1 MSGISTKNDVI
12 CPYILNHVYTGTR
25 NERRLC
31 CSSTPRVSQD
41 RKRTDEEWW
50 NSEEMKG
57 IRRKMMSGEKLDM
70 CGVCYYREDGGLES
84 LRQEALQEFD
94 VEELLSHLNEDGS
107 MNIQPEYF
115 EHKSVH
121 CNLQCQSCTP
131 VLSSTWVKLEKDM
144 YGFEWPT
151 NFDTEY
157 EEKQAESIIN
167 AILEKRCKKINWA
180 GGEPMMMPVH
190 WKVTD
195 KLLELLDDPEYS
207 AYVKTIRIQYN
218 TNLTK
223 SVWKNKSIPQM
234 LSPFNIELRTSMDG
248 VGDVFEFARDGA
260 KWDECWKT
268 WNEYYDLGFDIEVNA
283 VYTAPIIMN
292 MDAYHRQ
299 YVDKDVRFYDH
310 IYVTDPDQYPG
321 AGQGMLDMRLYPEH
335 IFDRIVTNAEES
347 LMKYG
352 NVGYERGLDI
362 LRMYRNEK
370 KEMSEIFDN
379 PDILGK
385 LKGYT
390 QYRDNFTKNVK
401 FQDLIWELDREA
413 AEWFNSLQP
422 RDYDPNENTKPGW
435 RAQDWVYE

>member
-1 MSGISTKNDVI
+1 
-12 CPYILNHVYTGTR
+12 
-25 NERRLC
+25 
-31 CSSTPRVSQD
+31 
-41 RKRTDEEWW
+41 
-50 NSEEMKG
+50 
-57 IRRKMMSGEKLDM
+57 
-70 CGVCYYREDGGLES
+70 
-84 LRQEALQEFD
+84 
-94 VEELLSHLNEDGS
+94 
-107 MNIQPEYF
+107 
-115 EHKSVH
+115 
-121 CNLQCQSCTP
+121 
-131 VLSSTWVKLEKDM
+131 
-144 YGFEWPT
+144 
-151 NFDTEY
+151 
-157 EEKQAESIIN
+157 
-167 AILEKRCKKINWA
+167 
-180 GGEPMMMPVH
+180 
-190 WKVTD
+190 
-195 KLLELLDDPEYS
+195 
-207 AYVKTIRIQYN
+207 
-218 TNLTK
+218 
-223 SVWKNKSIPQM
+223 
-234 LSPFNIELRTSMDG
+234 
-248 VGDVFEFARDGA
+248 
-260 KWDECWKT
+260 
-268 WNEYYDLGFDIEVNA
+268 
-283 VYTAPIIMN
+283 MN